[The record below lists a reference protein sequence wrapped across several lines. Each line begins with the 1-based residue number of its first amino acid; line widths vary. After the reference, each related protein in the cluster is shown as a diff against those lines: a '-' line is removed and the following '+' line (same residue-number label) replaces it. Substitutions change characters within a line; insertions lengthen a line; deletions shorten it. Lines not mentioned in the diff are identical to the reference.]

1 MIVFFS
7 MDGCGFCKKAE
18 AELHDDIK
26 KGRVLKKAH
35 TEAPAGTNGFPTFMN
50 TDTGKI
56 VTGYKPKAQL
66 FEDLGVKVEN
76 YEHTQDDE
84 HMHHRHMQ
92 HHGHM
97 PHHMHHR
104 HMQHHGHMPHHMQED
119 MQHHGHMP
127 HHMQEDMQ
135 HHGHMPHHMQE
146 CAPAPTSYSEHYAG
160 LAAIPK
166 GAWGYATLGNYWR

>member
-7 MDGCGFCKKAE
+7 MDGCVFCKKVE
-18 AELHDDIK
+18 AELHDEIK
-26 KGRVLKKAH
+26 KGRVHKKAH
-35 TEAPAGTNGFPTFMN
+35 TEAPEGTNGFPTFMN

-66 FEDLGVKVEN
+66 FEALGVNMEN

-84 HMHHRHMQ
+84 HMQEHMQHHGYMQEHMQ

-97 PHHMHHR
+97 QEHMQHHGHMQE
-104 HMQHHGHMPHHMQED
+104 HMQHHGHMPHHMQKR
-119 MQHHGHMP
+119 
-127 HHMQEDMQ
+127 
-135 HHGHMPHHMQE
+135 
-146 CAPAPTSYSEHYAG
+146 AAAPTSCSEHYGEVAT
-160 LAAIPK
+160 PK

>member
-18 AELHDDIK
+18 AELHDEIK

-35 TEAPAGTNGFPTFMN
+35 TEAPTGTNGFPTFMN
-50 TDTGKI
+50 ADTGKI

-84 HMHHRHMQ
+84 HMQ

-97 PHHMHHR
+97 PHHI
-104 HMQHHGHMPHHMQED
+104 QER
-119 MQHHGHMP
+119 
-127 HHMQEDMQ
+127 
-135 HHGHMPHHMQE
+135 
-146 CAPAPTSYSEHYAG
+146 APAPTSCSEHYAG